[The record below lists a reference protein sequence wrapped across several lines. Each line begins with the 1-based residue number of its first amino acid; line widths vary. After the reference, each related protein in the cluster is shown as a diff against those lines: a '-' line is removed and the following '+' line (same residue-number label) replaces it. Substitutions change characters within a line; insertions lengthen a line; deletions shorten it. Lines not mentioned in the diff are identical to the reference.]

1 MKQLKWLAL
10 ALLFSSCQKELSEE
24 DGIVVEEEACRIDR
38 ISQIDTVANQSL
50 GYVGITVG
58 ADNRASDLSDYDSTN
73 NTFVSNYAFLSKG
86 DTVKINSDE
95 YYVLD
100 PANNNRV
107 KTSFFKA
114 ASSILPFDPLLQYSY
129 NAAGQVTSKVHREAG
144 QDLLKIIYNWES
156 GDLKSVKASVN
167 VPLMGVID
175 VYEVAYTYY
184 TNLPVKNF
192 LYLHGDQDEVFELA
206 FNFGAK
212 SAHAVKTIEVT
223 TYDILTGAVDE
234 TTTTTFYNY
243 KFDDE
248 GRVHSYVVDNDELVL
263 FGIYSGKNQVRY
275 RCR

>member
-1 MKQLKWLAL
+1 MKQLKWLGL
-10 ALLFSSCQKELSEE
+10 ALLFASCQKELSGE
-24 DGIVVEEEACRIDR
+24 GSTVVEEACRIDR
-38 ISQIDTVANQSL
+38 ISQIDTIANQSL
-50 GYVGITVG
+50 GYVGITVE
-58 ADNRASDLSDYDSTN
+58 ADNRVSALVDYDSVN
-73 NTFVSNYAFLSKG
+73 NIFFSNYTFVRKG
-86 DTVKINSDE
+86 DTVKINADG

-114 ASSILPFDPLLQYSY
+114 GNSTLPFDPLLQYSY
-129 NAAGQVTSKVHREAG
+129 NAAGQVASKVHREAG
-144 QDLLKIIYNWES
+144 QDLLRISYNWES
-156 GDLKSVKASVN
+156 GDLKSVKASIN
-167 VPLMGVID
+167 VPILGVID
-175 VYEVAYTYY
+175 AYEVQYSYY

-192 LYLHGDQDEVFELA
+192 LCFPGDQDAVFELG

-212 SAHAVKTIEVT
+212 SVHAVKTIEFT

>member
-1 MKQLKWLAL
+1 MKQLKWLGL
-10 ALLFSSCQKELSEE
+10 ALLFASCQKELSGE
-24 DGIVVEEEACRIDR
+24 DSTVVEEACRIDR

-50 GYVGITVG
+50 GYVGITVE
-58 ADNRASDLSDYDSTN
+58 ADNRVSALVDYDSVN
-73 NTFVSNYAFLSKG
+73 NIFFSNYAFVKKG
-86 DTVKINSDE
+86 DTVKINADD

-114 ASSILPFDPLLQYSY
+114 VNSILPFDPLLQYSY

-144 QDLLKIIYNWES
+144 QELLRINYNWES
-156 GDLKSVKASVN
+156 GDLKSVKASIN
-167 VPLMGVID
+167 VPIMGVID
-175 VYEVAYTYY
+175 VYEVQYSYY

-192 LYLHGDQDEVFELA
+192 LCFPGDQDAVFELA

-223 TYDILTGAVDE
+223 NYDILTGAIDE

-243 KFDDE
+243 NFDDE